1 MTQTDSFLAGSSSTT
16 VTETGPTLF
25 DVLAAAEPKF
35 QFCSDN
41 DNARFYVE
49 VTSPEDG
56 YASTYSWAEID
67 PFLNGKQLLLSL
79 SENGSS
85 QASVG
90 PRLTAPGD
98 VKGGRYVSGSAV
110 ITVFRAPDAGQFPG
124 CLPVP
129 PGPPHLPGPSHP

>member
-67 PFLNGKQLLLSL
+67 PFLNGKQLLLSP
-79 SENGSS
+79 SENGTS
-85 QASVG
+85 QVNVG

-110 ITVFRAPDAGQFPG
+110 ITVVPG
-124 CLPVP
+124 SRCGPVP
-129 PGPPHLPGPSHP
+129 RLPARTTGPPHLPGPSHP